1 LFLTLQNLKELH
13 LEGRV
18 QVVTG
23 TFPTCWEVEVMGIA
37 DKPYEVF
44 VRYVS
49 LSELEGLVVAL
60 NHECAD
66 LT

>member
-1 LFLTLQNLKELH
+1 
-13 LEGRV
+13 
-18 QVVTG
+18 
-23 TFPTCWEVEVMGIA
+23 MGIA

>member
-1 LFLTLQNLKELH
+1 M
-13 LEGRV
+13 
-18 QVVTG
+18 TG
-23 TFPTCWEVEVMGIA
+23 TFPTCWEVEVMGIT

-49 LSELEGLVVAL
+49 LSELEGLVVVL
-60 NHECAD
+60 YHECAE